1 MPHTLQRRRFLKLI
15 SLGSTF
21 PWVYSLPAMASSPGI
36 VTKAIPSSGE
46 HLPVIGMGTWRT
58 FNVGA
63 DPTFRDA
70 RTRVLERFFQHGG
83 ALVDCSPMYGSSSTT
98 LGYALQKL
106 NYPKSLFS
114 AEKVWTSDKG
124 ESRHQIKQQANDW
137 GVAEFDLM
145 QIHNLLNWED
155 HLPTLLEMK
164 ASGNIRYV
172 GITTSHG
179 RRHSELEQIMQKHD
193 LDFIQL
199 TYNLSH
205 RDAEQRLLPLAQERG
220 IAVIANRPY
229 DGGTLIKSLKRENTL
244 PDWATRECGCQT
256 WADFLL
262 KAIVAHPAITCA
274 IPATTQV
281 NHMQEN
287 MQAGQGTLPDKRQ
300 REQML
305 RYVASL

>member
-58 FNVGA
+58 FNVGE
-63 DPTFRDA
+63 DPTLRDA

-114 AEKVWTSDKG
+114 AEKVWTSDKD
-124 ESRHQIKQQANDW
+124 ESRHQIQQQANDW
-137 GVAEFDLM
+137 GIAEFDLM